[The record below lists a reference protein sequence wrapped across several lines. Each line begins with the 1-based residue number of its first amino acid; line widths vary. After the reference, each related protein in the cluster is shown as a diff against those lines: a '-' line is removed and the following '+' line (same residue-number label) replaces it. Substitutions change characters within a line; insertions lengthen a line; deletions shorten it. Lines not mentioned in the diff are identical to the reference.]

1 LDKNSNIA
9 KFYNMFN
16 IIEEKDG
23 LDDILNF
30 VFNVRECN
38 DYTKL
43 KEITSLQIKLKEMLL
58 RNERLTIGI
67 GVLKKYN

>member
-1 LDKNSNIA
+1 MRFIKTCYYCSSWLLSPSINKLLDKTSHIA
-9 KFYNMFN
+9 KLYNMFN
-16 IIEEKDG
+16 IIEEKDE

-43 KEITSLQIKLKEMLL
+43 KETTSL
-58 RNERLTIGI
+58 
-67 GVLKKYN
+67 

>member
-1 LDKNSNIA
+1 
-9 KFYNMFN
+9 MFN

-43 KEITSLQIKLKEMLL
+43 KETTSL
-58 RNERLTIGI
+58 
-67 GVLKKYN
+67 